1 MKSIIDA
8 VVYGIRIP
16 GVEGSIG
23 MAAMVRNRIEQTLDE
38 VSLVFKILRLK

>member
-16 GVEGSIG
+16 GIEGSIG
-23 MAAMVRNRIEQTLDE
+23 MAALVRNRIEQTADE
-38 VSLVFKILRLK
+38 VSVLKL